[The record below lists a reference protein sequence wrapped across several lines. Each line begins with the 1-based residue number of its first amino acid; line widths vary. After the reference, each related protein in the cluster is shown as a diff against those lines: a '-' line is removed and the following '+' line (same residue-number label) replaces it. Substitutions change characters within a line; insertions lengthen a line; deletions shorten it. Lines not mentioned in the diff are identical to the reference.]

1 MVLTPH
7 SIVGAAIANLMPE
20 NPELSFA
27 LAWASHY
34 AIDMIPHRDYDID
47 HFFDKDKKT
56 FKSVL
61 KNTKAQFNLLIIGF
75 DFVIG
80 VGICFL
86 LFVRNRQS
94 LILTLVGIAGGVLPD
109 ILQFIYYTFK
119 KQPWIFF
126 QKIHDIF
133 HNPDKMMD
141 RPITGTLTQA
151 GAIVLIL
158 WLYFLLKQIV

>member
-7 SIVGAAIANLMPE
+7 SIVGAAIANLIPE
-20 NPELSFA
+20 NPELGFA
-27 LAWASHY
+27 LAYASHY

-47 HFFDKDKKT
+47 HFFDKEKKT
-56 FKSVL
+56 FKSVF
-61 KNTKAQFNLLIIGF
+61 KNAKARFNLLVVGL
-75 DFVIG
+75 DFLIG

-94 LILTLVGIAGGVLPD
+94 LILTLVGIVGGVLPD
-109 ILQFIYYTFK
+109 VLQFIYYTFK

-133 HNPDKMMD
+133 HNQDKMMD
-141 RPITGTLTQA
+141 RPMKGTL
-151 GAIVLIL
+151 V
-158 WLYFLLKQIV
+158 QIVTILVFLVIYFYFKK